1 MFTLNALLII
11 SIFLNGACFSHEL
24 VFASPLSCAGASK
37 RLCQSNM
44 GVLPAYLAGLSIL
57 QETFRAFL
65 SNQYDG
71 RQIPNNNPKRQYEG
85 SPSTTREVRLSRS
98 VISGSGQQQPGSS
111 NKINSEDK
119 DEDEP
124 PEKRKHAHTHGKL
137 CPLCNN
143 EPCRYKKSQT
153 TSPEAVEFD
162 PLEASGAGAVV
173 LPRNHPDFYTIAIDQ
188 VPENIFRCID
198 DLPSQRSFLTVI
210 RRNKYLYKHFHHL
223 EKLFFPATEYD
234 TSKIK
239 GHTGLDLLYYA
250 PDKIASHGVP
260 EEGGTGEFRYPLTSK
275 QTYHIISFD
284 SGTNQGYYDGH
295 EPYKV
300 HEEYHIFFAIAE
312 NSDYAATSSMSNGTP
327 TLRAVG
333 YLHSLQNDHGLEIS
347 HLTCHLKDA
356 DLLLA
361 NNWNSLITSLD
372 EQTMKNLV
380 THLNVK
386 KSKSKSLMGYIHEN
400 KTAGLDLLTEILIH
414 ITNESLQKQKSP
426 SHYREELNLEHSDL
440 RKGNDECIALT
451 VNRSRTTIHWKG
463 LSESQFHLP
472 YNRNAYKLISE
483 NDVSVPAD
491 RSCFLLAITDE
502 DCTWNSIAAVGF
514 GLMDLPQNPF
524 ERSSNHLK
532 ATDLWLAPNWDS
544 LINNLTDDQIKTL
557 ITNLKT
563 SRKKRD
569 YLFHLYNKDQEA
581 GRELL
586 LPALNNLMERIIFNA
601 CKTNPWRNFFV
612 EAEPMSPYA
621 YNDEELDSS
630 SDSNPDS
637 DADADQ
643 DSDSDPD
650 YDADADADADQDSDS
665 DPDQDS

>member
-1 MFTLNALLII
+1 MFTLNALLVI

-44 GVLPAYLAGLSIL
+44 GVLPAYLTGLSIL

-98 VISGSGQQQPGSS
+98 VISGSDQQQPGSS

-119 DEDEP
+119 GEDEP

-173 LPRNHPDFYTIAIDQ
+173 VPRNHPDFYTIAIDQ
-188 VPENIFRCID
+188 VPENIFRHID
-198 DLPSQRSFLTVI
+198 DFSSQRSFLTVI

-223 EKLFFPATEYD
+223 EKLLFPATEYD

-250 PDKIASHGVP
+250 PDEIASHGVP
-260 EEGGTGEFRYPLTSK
+260 EEGGTGEFRYPLTSE
-275 QTYHIISFD
+275 QTYHIISFNR
-284 SGTNQGYYDGH
+284 GNNQRYESA
-295 EPYKV
+295 EPYYV
-300 HEEYHIFFAIAE
+300 HEDYHIFFVITE
-312 NSDYAATSSMSNGTP
+312 NSDYAATSSISNGTP
-327 TLRAVG
+327 TVRAVG
-333 YLHSLQNDHGLEIS
+333 YLHSLQNHHGHEIS
-347 HLTCHLKDA
+347 HLTRHLKDA

-386 KSKSKSLMGYIHEN
+386 KSKSKSLMDYIHED
-400 KTAGLDLLTEILIH
+400 KTAGLNLLTKILIH

-426 SHYREELNLEHSDL
+426 SHYREELNLQYSDL
-440 RKGNDECIALT
+440 WKGSYQYSALT
-451 VNRSRTTIHWKG
+451 VKRSQTTIHWKG
-463 LSESQFHLP
+463 LSEFHLP
-472 YNRNAYKLISE
+472 CNANAYKRISE
-483 NDVSVPAD
+483 NNVYTPAD
-491 RSCFLLAITDE
+491 RFCFLLAITDE
-502 DCTWNSIAAVGF
+502 DCTWNSITAVGF
-514 GLMDLPQNPF
+514 GFLSTPLPNDQYADRP
-524 ERSSNHLK
+524 K
-532 ATDLWLAPNWDS
+532 ATHLILAPNWDS

-557 ITNLKT
+557 ITNLNT
-563 SRKKRD
+563 TRKKRN

-581 GRELL
+581 GRKLL

-601 CKTNPWRNFFV
+601 CKTNPWRSFFV

-621 YNDEELDSS
+621 YSDEELDSS

-637 DADADQ
+637 DADADADQ

-650 YDADADADADQDSDS
+650 YDPDYDPDADPDQDSDS
-665 DPDQDS
+665 DPDPES